1 MIKKFLIYIFFFILS
16 VLIGF
21 KLQNQILQIILVP
34 QGILKLFVKEKRSDP
49 TIETNN
55 TKDTK
60 ESVFANSFELEI
72 TNVKNF
78 SGFNKN
84 IDGSQNSQHKSAA
97 LYGSKV
103 NENTYLELFTRDG
116 FIFVNN
122 EVEKLEIPNFYDP

>member
-21 KLQNQILQIILVP
+21 KFQNQILQIILVP

-60 ESVFANSFELEI
+60 ESVFAIL
-72 TNVKNF
+72 
-78 SGFNKN
+78 
-84 IDGSQNSQHKSAA
+84 
-97 LYGSKV
+97 
-103 NENTYLELFTRDG
+103 
-116 FIFVNN
+116 
-122 EVEKLEIPNFYDP
+122 

>member
-1 MIKKFLIYIFFFILS
+1 M
-16 VLIGF
+16 
-21 KLQNQILQIILVP
+21 P

-97 LYGSKV
+97 LLVQK
-103 NENTYLELFTRDG
+103 
-116 FIFVNN
+116 
-122 EVEKLEIPNFYDP
+122 